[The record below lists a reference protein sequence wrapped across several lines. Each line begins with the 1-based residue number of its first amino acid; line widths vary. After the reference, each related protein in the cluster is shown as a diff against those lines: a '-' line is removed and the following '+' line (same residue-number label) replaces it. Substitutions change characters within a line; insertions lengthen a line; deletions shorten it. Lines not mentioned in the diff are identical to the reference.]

1 MRGVFKGLR
10 NDATVLVRLRS
21 RKTGMVV
28 SQPKSY
34 SSGVRGGYAG
44 DSARDGAMRDYAKVV
59 PTFWTGKTGKA
70 LRAKG
75 NETLIVGMYLMTAP
89 HSNMLGLYYLPLI
102 YIAHETG
109 LGIEGASKGLQGA
122 IEAGFCSFDE
132 ASEMVWVHEMAFFQI
147 ATELKPADKRCMGI
161 QKDFDNLPNNPFSEA
176 FLSKYKAAFHLLD
189 ARAIEAPSKP
199 RTKPLRSQEHE
210 QEQEQEQEKNSRVA
224 AVADSTSKTISI
236 KDLVSEGVEKQKAAD
251 WLVLRKAKRLPLTL
265 SAWIDTKAEGE
276 KVGLTPAD
284 TVAHAV
290 SCNWAGFKASWYAK
304 DNGSPMYSGGIFAGA
319 I

>member
-1 MRGVFKGLR
+1 
-10 NDATVLVRLRS
+10 
-21 RKTGMVV
+21 
-28 SQPKSY
+28 
-34 SSGVRGGYAG
+34 
-44 DSARDGAMRDYAKVV
+44 MRDYAKVV

-199 RTKPLRSQEHE
+199 LTKPLRSQE
-210 QEQEQEQEKNSRVA
+210 QEQEQDIEQEGGESASASAPVPRTQSPDGSPPPFLPEFKKFIETERPDLDAAVTFANFSEHFPPEKHTPANWRKWVRREHPGLVGQPGTSGPPTVADPDSRASVEALGVSLGLGKWVQLNEHWAPYAARVKAMASQGVA
-224 AVADSTSKTISI
+224 A
-236 KDLVSEGVEKQKAAD
+236 
-251 WLVLRKAKRLPLTL
+251 
-265 SAWIDTKAEGE
+265 
-276 KVGLTPAD
+276 
-284 TVAHAV
+284 
-290 SCNWAGFKASWYAK
+290 
-304 DNGSPMYSGGIFAGA
+304 
-319 I
+319 